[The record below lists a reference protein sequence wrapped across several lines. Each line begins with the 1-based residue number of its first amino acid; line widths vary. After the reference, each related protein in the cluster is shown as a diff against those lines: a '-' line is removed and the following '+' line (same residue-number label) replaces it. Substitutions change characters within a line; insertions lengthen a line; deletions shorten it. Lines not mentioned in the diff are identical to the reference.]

1 MIHKLRIKFIAASML
16 SLALVLL
23 VILGSVNVMSYQKI
37 LRDSDHILSLLSENE
52 GRFPQQ
58 EPHMDSDGRKPD
70 RHSRSGH
77 GLSPETPFESR
88 FFSVLLDENGQIIGT
103 DTGTQMAENRIGIPG
118 RDTGCPRKR
127 PLNPASS
134 PFCWTKTGRSSA
146 RIPGRSPPWTSP
158 ALASLLRRYG
168 AVENPV
174 VFKETTASSASQR
187 SRAFALFSW
196 IADGSYPIS
205 VRLCFPVF

>member
-23 VILGSVNVMSYQKI
+23 VILGGVNVMSYQKI

-103 DTGTQMAENRIGIPG
+103 DTGQ
-118 RDTGCPRKR
+118 
-127 PLNPASS
+127 
-134 PFCWTKTGRSSA
+134 
-146 RIPGRSPPWTSP
+146 
-158 ALASLLRRYG
+158 
-168 AVENPV
+168 
-174 VFKETTASSASQR
+174 
-187 SRAFALFSW
+187 
-196 IADGSYPIS
+196 IADLGP
-205 VRLCFPVF
+205 VRRW